1 MIDTPE
7 DAPPPI
13 LAGQTALPGAVPA
26 CPRCGQA
33 LPVRLCVECGASL
46 NDRGPQAR
54 RCTDCAQARRRSR
67 EAARQRAYR
76 NA

>member
-7 DAPPPI
+7 GALPI

-33 LPVRLCVECGASL
+33 LPIRLCVECGASL

-54 RCTDCAQARRRSR
+54 RCTDCAQARRRHR